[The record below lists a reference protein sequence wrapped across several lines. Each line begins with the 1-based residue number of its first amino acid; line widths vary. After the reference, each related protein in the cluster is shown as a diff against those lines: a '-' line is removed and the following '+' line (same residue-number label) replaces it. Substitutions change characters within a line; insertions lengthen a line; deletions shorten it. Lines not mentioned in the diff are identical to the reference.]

1 MRLEELV
8 NKNYQSL
15 NENDLYIWNYII
27 HHRKECER
35 LSIDDLASRC
45 NVSRSTILRFSK
57 RLGLKGYAE
66 LKVFLRID
74 NHMTDKSATA
84 DNMYNVYVD
93 ILKQY
98 REYNYRGIVESI
110 YNAKNLYVF
119 GTGVFQSTSAQHFKR
134 AFSLAGKIFLDI
146 DRSADFSAYTNLL
159 QPGDVF
165 VAISYSGENRHL
177 LDYINQLKLK
187 GVIIVAITSNKECTL
202 SHEADYSLQAKVYS
216 VMSTTGRLEDLPGN
230 YYILID
236 FLVAYYMEYA
246 KRRGDQ

>member
-74 NHMTDKSATA
+74 NQMADKSAAT
-84 DNMYNVYVD
+84 DNMYNAYVD
-93 ILKQY
+93 TLKQY

-110 YNAKNLYVF
+110 YNAKNVYVY
-119 GTGVFQSTSAQHFKR
+119 GTGVIQSTTASHLKR
-134 AFSLAGKIFLDI
+134 AFSLAGKLFLDI
-146 DRSADFSAYTNLL
+146 DFSSDFSAYTNMLES
-159 QPGDVF
+159 GDVF
-165 VAISYSGENRHL
+165 IAISYSGENRRL

-187 GVIIVAITSNKECTL
+187 GVIIVAMTANKESTL
-202 SHEADYSLQAKVYS
+202 SHEADYSLQTQTYS
-216 VMSTTGRLEDLPGN
+216 IMTNKGRVEELSGN
-230 YYILID
+230 YYVLVD
-236 FLVAYYMEYA
+236 FLVAYYIEYT
-246 KRRGDQ
+246 KRRGKQ

>member
-8 NKNYQSL
+8 NKNYQLL

-35 LSIDDLASRC
+35 LSIDDLASKC

-74 NHMTDKSATA
+74 NQMTDKSAAT
-84 DNMYNVYVD
+84 DNMYNAYVD
-93 ILKQY
+93 TLKQY

-110 YNAKNLYVF
+110 YNAKNLYVH
-119 GTGVFQSTSAQHFKR
+119 GTGVIQNLVAKHLKR
-134 AFSLAGKIFLDI
+134 AFSTTGKLFLDI
-146 DRSADFSAYTNLL
+146 DNFADFSPYTGLL
-159 QPGDVF
+159 EAGDVF
-165 VAISYSGENRHL
+165 VAISFSGENRHL
-177 LDYINQLKLK
+177 LEYINQLKLK
-187 GVIIVAITSNKECTL
+187 GVSIVAITVNKESTL
-202 SHEADYSLQAKVYS
+202 SHLADYNLQAKPFPI
-216 VMSTTGRLEDLPGN
+216 MTHKGRMEELPGN
-230 YYILID
+230 YFVLID
-236 FLVAYYMEYA
+236 FLVAYYMEYV